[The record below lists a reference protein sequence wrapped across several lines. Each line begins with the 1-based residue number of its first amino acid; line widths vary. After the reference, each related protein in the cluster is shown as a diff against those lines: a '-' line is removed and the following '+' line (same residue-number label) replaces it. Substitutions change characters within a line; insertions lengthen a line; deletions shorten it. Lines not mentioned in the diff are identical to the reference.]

1 MTYQILRLHE
11 MFLTSL
17 TGLVQSSTKKKKK
30 KKKRTY
36 LVTISIELNLHKS
49 VQLKF
54 DTY

>member
-1 MTYQILRLHE
+1 MSHQILRLHE

-17 TGLVQSSTKKKKK
+17 TGLVQSSTKKK

>member
-1 MTYQILRLHE
+1 MSHQILRLHE

-17 TGLVQSSTKKKKK
+17 TGLVQSSTTKKKKK
-30 KKKRTY
+30 TY